1 MYIGLLVDWHE
12 GDLLPSKSVNPKKEK
27 RHSCSDL
34 SLSDSAVFK
43 IANITD

>member
-12 GDLLPSKSVNPKKEK
+12 GDLLPSKLVNPKKRK
-27 RHSCSDL
+27 KTFLVDL
-34 SLSDSAVFK
+34 ALSDSAVFK